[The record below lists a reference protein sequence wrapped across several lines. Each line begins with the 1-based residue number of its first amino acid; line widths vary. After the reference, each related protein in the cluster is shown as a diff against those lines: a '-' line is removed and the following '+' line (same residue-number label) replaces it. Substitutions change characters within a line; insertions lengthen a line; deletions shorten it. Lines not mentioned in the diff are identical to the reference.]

1 MMNALGVA
9 KNSLR
14 IFFAKKS
21 SDPHTKKL
29 KSTKKNFL
37 SIPMKRYPIAMKN
50 QPLWSP
56 GSVMP

>member
-50 QPLWSP
+50 QPL
-56 GSVMP
+56 